1 MDTYF
6 DTIKCCDR
14 LFLEWKKHPKLI
26 IACDFDSTIFDFYN
40 EGSTHDEIISLLKEC
55 KSLGFYVVLFTASA
69 PERYSMMV
77 NHAKSLGIEVDGINK
92 NVIELKYGNHGKI
105 YYNILLD
112 DRAGLFQAATT
123 LRCLIQ
129 RINST
134 K

>member
-1 MDTYF
+1 MDAYF
-6 DTIKCCDR
+6 DTKLCCDR
-14 LFLEWKKHPKLI
+14 LYEEWQKHPKLI
-26 IACDFDSTIFDFYN
+26 IACDFDDTIFDFHQK
-40 EGSTHDEIISLLKEC
+40 GHSHDEIITLLKEC
-55 KSLGFYVVLFTASA
+55 KALGFYVVLFTASA
-69 PERYSMMV
+69 PERYPMMLEHV
-77 NHAKSLGIEVDGINK
+77 KKLGIEVDAINK

-123 LRCLIQ
+123 LRCLFQ